1 MRSLNKGVFFIVLIA
16 ILGGILVARSNFFQF
31 NSTPRLIDR
40 LPESDYL
47 VRLKSLQFSK
57 EINPILF
64 KYKLPIREF
73 ASPDFML
80 GQAKHHGINIQ
91 TAAYLFF
98 NEARDEWGAL
108 LQLNDSSK
116 VINGIDRFRKNTAL
130 TDSSTDEVRIFH
142 FNELNIKIAY
152 EKNYLFIYSGNW
164 FTKRLNEV
172 QHVKSG
178 EVQPMWKRFLKKT
191 EYRKEQL
198 VVYSESDAIKS
209 WGFDYGLFAHDNDTV
224 GLHIK
229 CFLHTHS
236 PHGLVKKSKALGLP
250 RTNQDSKAI
259 ELHISPKIKES
270 ETGKKMIGKLHE
282 MGKKISFPTRA
293 FFDDWGGDLS
303 FREGGVVNAT
313 QRIITSEFDENFNV
327 REVIKTERIQVP
339 GYTAAFNTNSDGKDF
354 INSLFGKGLL
364 RSEDQK
370 LRFLFSPLLSMKH
383 DDSFYMFTS
392 ASGFPT
398 LTANPG
404 NYIVWEYE
412 GTPVNLRLGKVK
424 RKSIE
429 LQIDFP
435 VKPLINYLQRTKNRK
450 KKGN

>member
-1 MRSLNKGVFFIVLIA
+1 VRSINKGVFFIILIA
-16 ILGGILVARSNFFQF
+16 ILGGILVARSNFFEF
-31 NSTPRLIDR
+31 NSTPQLIDR

-73 ASPDFML
+73 ASPEFML
-80 GQAKHHGINIQ
+80 GQAKNHGINIQ

-108 LQLNDSSK
+108 VQLNDSSK

-152 EKNYLFIYSGNW
+152 EKNYLFIYSGNL
-164 FTKRLNEV
+164 FSKRLNEV

-178 EVQPMWKRFLKKT
+178 EVRPLWKRFLKKK
-191 EYRKEQL
+191 EFRKENL
-198 VVYSESDAIKS
+198 VVYSESEGIKS
-209 WGFDYGLFAHDNDTV
+209 WGFDYGLFAHDNDTT

-229 CFLHTHS
+229 CYLYTQV
-236 PHGLVKKSKALGLP
+236 PHGIIKKSKALGLP
-250 RTNQDSKAI
+250 KTVQDSKAI
-259 ELHISPKIKES
+259 ELHISPNIKDS
-270 ETGKKMIGKLHE
+270 KTGQKMIGKLHE
-282 MGKKISFPTRA
+282 MGKKISFPTRT
-293 FFDDWGGDLS
+293 FFDHWDGDLS
-303 FREGGVVNAT
+303 FREGGVVNST
-313 QRIITSEFDENFNV
+313 QRIVTSEFDENFNV
-327 REVIKTERIQVP
+327 REVIKNERIQVP
-339 GYTAAFNTNSDGKDF
+339 GYTAAFNTNANGNVF

-364 RSEDQK
+364 RSEEQK

-383 DDSFYMFTS
+383 ENSFYIFTS
-392 ASGFPT
+392 ASHFPT
-398 LTANPG
+398 LIANPG

-412 GTPVNLRLGKVK
+412 GTPVNLRLGNIK
-424 RKSIE
+424 RRSIE

-450 KKGN
+450 KKG

>member
-1 MRSLNKGVFFIVLIA
+1 MRSINKGVFFIILIA
-16 ILGGILVARSNFFQF
+16 ILGGILVARSNFFEF
-31 NSTPRLIDR
+31 NSTPQLIDR

-73 ASPDFML
+73 ASPEFML

-108 LQLNDSSK
+108 VQLNDSSK
-116 VINGIDRFRKNTAL
+116 VINGIDRFRKNTVIS
-130 TDSSTDEVRIFH
+130 DSSTDEVRIFH
-142 FNELNIKIAY
+142 FHELNIKIAY
-152 EKNYLFIYSGNW
+152 EKNYLFVYSGNL
-164 FTKRLNEV
+164 FSKRLTEV

-178 EVQPMWKRFLKKT
+178 EVRPSWKRFLK
-191 EYRKEQL
+191 RKEFQKENL
-198 VVYSESDAIKS
+198 VVYSESEGIKS
-209 WGFDYGLFAHDNDTV
+209 WGFDYGVFAHDNDTT

-229 CFLHTHS
+229 CYLYTRV
-236 PHGLVKKSKALGLP
+236 PHGIIKKSKALGLP
-250 RTNQDSKAI
+250 KTNQDSKAI

-270 ETGKKMIGKLHE
+270 KTGQKMIGKLHE
-282 MGKKISFPTRA
+282 MGKKISFPTRT
-293 FFDDWGGDLS
+293 FFDHWDGDLS
-303 FREGGVVNAT
+303 FREGGVVNST
-313 QRIITSEFDENFNV
+313 QRIVTSEFDENFNV
-327 REVIKTERIQVP
+327 REVIKNERIQVP
-339 GYTAAFNTNSDGKDF
+339 GYTAAFNTNANGNVF

-364 RSEDQK
+364 RSEEQK

-383 DDSFYMFTS
+383 ENSFYIFTS
-392 ASGFPT
+392 ASRFPT
-398 LTANPG
+398 LIANPG

-412 GTPVNLRLGKVK
+412 GTPVNLRLGNIK
-424 RKSIE
+424 RRSIE

-450 KKGN
+450 KKG